1 MKQPKTQ
8 EEKKE
13 EMKRA
18 YDTAVSKHEEYK
30 EIWKSFPVTPEGEQE
45 KKVFSIRT
53 GYSPSQRPKTPA
65 MKAFEELRGI
75 WTVYGE
81 WSDSMEEKRCRETI
95 LLSPDG
101 PEWAFHA
108 SVLDGQ
114 AWPEAESIIATDAWW
129 AFEYAQDVVGS
140 GNATIERGIMD
151 DAYYTYLY
159 ARFVVKGRF
168 ERGEEVISQDPRAS
182 LFYAQKV
189 LARRF
194 VKGEAVIFATEFAA
208 GVPPSSASTAVEYR
222 HWCQTIGAPLGNSS
236 STVGAG
242 DRQ

>member
-1 MKQPKTQ
+1 MNNETTENTRTKERRN
-8 EEKKE
+8 EE
-13 EMKRA
+13 R

-45 KKVFSIRT
+45 KKAFSIRT
-53 GYSPSQRPKTPA
+53 GYNPSQRPKTPA

-81 WSDSMEEKRCRETI
+81 WPDSMEEKRYRETI

-129 AFEYAQDVVGS
+129 AFEYAQDVVGC
-140 GNATIERGIMD
+140 GNETIERGIMN

-168 ERGEEVISQDPRAS
+168 ERRGCH
-182 LFYAQKV
+182 
-189 LARRF
+189 LARSTCKS
-194 VKGEAVIFATEFAA
+194 VLCAKG
-208 GVPPSSASTAVEYR
+208 PCSSICQGRSGYFRYGIRRWSTSFFCKY
-222 HWCQTIGAPLGNSS
+222 GG
-236 STVGAG
+236 
-242 DRQ
+242 